1 MRKPC
6 CAVLVYSTGFNG
18 EMMRLLLVE
27 DDALLADGL
36 QRALRA
42 EGYTVDLVDRG
53 DLVLP
58 ALAAGGFEL
67 VLLDLGLPGMDGMAA
82 LRALRQQDKQ
92 IPVII
97 ISARDALDDRITG
110 LDSGADDYLVKPF
123 SAVELIARIR
133 ARLRRREA
141 PGSEILTVGDLAIDA
156 ARFSVTRG
164 GEPVNLSRREM
175 SVLLQLVR
183 HRGRVLTR
191 DQLEQGL
198 YGWNEDVESNAL
210 EVHIHH
216 LRKKLGS
223 GLIRTVRGVGY
234 SLSGDQE

>member
-1 MRKPC
+1 
-6 CAVLVYSTGFNG
+6 
-18 EMMRLLLVE
+18 MRLLLVE
-27 DDALLADGL
+27 DDRLLADGL

-42 EGYTVDLVDRG
+42 EGYTVDHIDRG
-53 DLVLP
+53 DLVMP
-58 ALAAGGFEL
+58 ALERGGFEL
-67 VLLDLGLPGMDGMAA
+67 VLLDLGLPGLDGMAA
-82 LRALRQQDKQ
+82 LKLLRHRDKQ

-97 ISARDALDDRITG
+97 ISARDALDDRIEG

-123 SAVELIARIR
+123 SAVELVARIR
-133 ARLRRREA
+133 ARLRRRET
-141 PGSEILTVGDLAIDA
+141 PGSETLQIADLEIDPE
-156 ARFSVTRG
+156 RFTVTRA

-216 LRKKLGS
+216 LRKKLGTS
-223 GLIRTVRGVGY
+223 LIRTVRGVGY
-234 SLSGDQE
+234 SLGGSQE

>member
-1 MRKPC
+1 MKPGRN
-6 CAVLVYSTGFNG
+6 TGFNG
-18 EMMRLLLVE
+18 GTMRLLLVE

-42 EGYTVDLVDRG
+42 EGYTVDHIDRG
-53 DLVLP
+53 DLVMP
-58 ALAAGGFEL
+58 ALEGGGFAL
-67 VLLDLGLPGMDGMAA
+67 VLLDLGLPGLEGLAA
-82 LRALRQQDKQ
+82 LKALRQQDKQ

-97 ISARDALDDRITG
+97 ISAKDALEDRISG

-123 SAVELIARIR
+123 SSMELIARIR

-141 PGSEILTVGDLAIDA
+141 PGTETVKIGELEIDA
-156 ARFSVTRG
+156 ERFLVTLG

-234 SLSGDQE
+234 SLAGETG

>member
-1 MRKPC
+1 
-6 CAVLVYSTGFNG
+6 
-18 EMMRLLLVE
+18 MMRLLLVE

-36 QRALRA
+36 LRALRA
-42 EGYTVDLVDRG
+42 EGYTVDHLDRG
-53 DLVLP
+53 DLVMP
-58 ALAAGGFEL
+58 ALQAGGFEL
-67 VLLDLGLPGMDGMAA
+67 VLLDLGLPGLDGMAA
-82 LRALRQQDKQ
+82 LQALRRANHQ

-97 ISARDALDDRITG
+97 ISARDELSDRIVG

-123 SAVELIARIR
+123 SAAELVARIR
-133 ARLRRREA
+133 ARLRRRETLSS
-141 PGSEILTVGDLAIDA
+141 GLICIDDLEIDPE
-156 ARFSVTRG
+156 RFSVTQG

-175 SVLLQLVR
+175 GVLLQLAR

-234 SLSGDQE
+234 SLVGSGPD

>member
-1 MRKPC
+1 MKP
-6 CAVLVYSTGFNG
+6 VRNTGFNG
-18 EMMRLLLVE
+18 GTMRLLLVE

-42 EGYTVDLVDRG
+42 EGYTVDHIDRG
-53 DLVLP
+53 DLVMP
-58 ALAAGGFEL
+58 ALEDGGFAL
-67 VLLDLGLPGMDGMAA
+67 VLLDLGLPGLEGLAA
-82 LRALRQQDKQ
+82 LKALRQQDKQ

-97 ISARDALDDRITG
+97 ISAKDALEDRISG

-123 SAVELIARIR
+123 SSMELIARIR

-141 PGSEILTVGDLAIDA
+141 PGTETLKIGELEIDA
-156 ARFSVTRG
+156 ERFLVTLG

-234 SLSGDQE
+234 SLAGETG

>member
-1 MRKPC
+1 
-6 CAVLVYSTGFNG
+6 
-18 EMMRLLLVE
+18 MMRLLLVE

-58 ALAAGGFEL
+58 ALAAGGFGL
-67 VLLDLGLPGMDGMAA
+67 VLLDLGLPGLDGMAA

>member
-1 MRKPC
+1 M
-6 CAVLVYSTGFNG
+6 
-18 EMMRLLLVE
+18 
-27 DDALLADGL
+27 
-36 QRALRA
+36 
-42 EGYTVDLVDRG
+42 
-53 DLVLP
+53 
-58 ALAAGGFEL
+58 
-67 VLLDLGLPGMDGMAA
+67 
-82 LRALRQQDKQ
+82 
-92 IPVII
+92 
-97 ISARDALDDRITG
+97 
-110 LDSGADDYLVKPF
+110 
-123 SAVELIARIR
+123 
-133 ARLRRREA
+133 
-141 PGSEILTVGDLAIDA
+141 GDLAIDA

>member
-1 MRKPC
+1 
-6 CAVLVYSTGFNG
+6 
-18 EMMRLLLVE
+18 MRLLLVE

-42 EGYTVDLVDRG
+42 EGYTVDHIDRG
-53 DLVLP
+53 DLVMP
-58 ALAAGGFEL
+58 ALEDGGFAL
-67 VLLDLGLPGMDGMAA
+67 VLLDLGLPGLEGLAA
-82 LRALRQQDKQ
+82 LQALRQQDKQ

-97 ISARDALDDRITG
+97 ISAQDALEARLRG
-110 LDSGADDYLVKPF
+110 LASGADASLVQPF
-123 SAVELIARIR
+123 SSMELIARIR

-141 PGSEILTVGDLAIDA
+141 PGTETLKIGELEIDA
-156 ARFSVTRG
+156 ERFLVTLG

-183 HRGRVLTR
+183 HRGHVLTR

-234 SLSGDQE
+234 SLAGETG

>member
-1 MRKPC
+1 
-6 CAVLVYSTGFNG
+6 
-18 EMMRLLLVE
+18 MMRLLLVE

-36 QRALRA
+36 QRALRG
-42 EGYTVDLVDRG
+42 EGYTVDVIERG
-53 DLVLP
+53 DLVMP
-58 ALAAGGFEL
+58 ALARGGFEL
-67 VLLDLGLPGMDGMAA
+67 VLLDLGLPGLDGMAA
-82 LRALRQQDKQ
+82 LRALRQKDKQ

-97 ISARDALDDRITG
+97 ISARDALEDRITG

-123 SAVELIARIR
+123 SAVELTARIR
-133 ARLRRREA
+133 ARLRRSET
-141 PGSEILTVGDLAIDA
+141 PGSETLTFADLEIDPD
-156 ARFSVTRG
+156 RFTVTRN

-183 HRGRVLTR
+183 HRGRVMTR

-223 GLIRTVRGVGY
+223 NLIRTVRGVGY
-234 SLSGDQE
+234 SLGGETQ

>member
-1 MRKPC
+1 
-6 CAVLVYSTGFNG
+6 
-18 EMMRLLLVE
+18 MMRLLLVE

-234 SLSGDQE
+234 SLSGDQQ

>member
-1 MRKPC
+1 
-6 CAVLVYSTGFNG
+6 
-18 EMMRLLLVE
+18 MRLLLVE

-67 VLLDLGLPGMDGMAA
+67 VLLDLGLPGLDGMAA

>member
-1 MRKPC
+1 
-6 CAVLVYSTGFNG
+6 
-18 EMMRLLLVE
+18 MMRLLLVE

-97 ISARDALDDRITG
+97 ISARDALDDRIIG

>member
-1 MRKPC
+1 
-6 CAVLVYSTGFNG
+6 
-18 EMMRLLLVE
+18 MRLLLVE

-53 DLVLP
+53 DLVLT

-67 VLLDLGLPGMDGMAA
+67 VLLDLGLPGLDGMAA

>member
-1 MRKPC
+1 
-6 CAVLVYSTGFNG
+6 
-18 EMMRLLLVE
+18 MRLLLVE
-27 DDALLADGL
+27 DDKLLADGL

-42 EGYTVDLVDRG
+42 EGYTVDHIDRG
-53 DLVLP
+53 DLVMP
-58 ALAAGGFEL
+58 ALETGGFEL
-67 VLLDLGLPGMDGMAA
+67 VLLDLGLPGLDGMAA
-82 LRALRQQDKQ
+82 LRTLRQQDKQ

-97 ISARDALDDRITG
+97 ISARDALDDRISG

-123 SAVELIARIR
+123 SAIELIARIR

-141 PGSEILTVGDLAIDA
+141 PGSEVLNVGELEIDPE
-156 ARFSVTRG
+156 RFTVTRS
-164 GEPVNLSRREM
+164 GEPVSLSRREM

-223 GLIRTVRGVGY
+223 HLIRTVRGVGY
-234 SLSGDQE
+234 SLSGDA

>member
-1 MRKPC
+1 
-6 CAVLVYSTGFNG
+6 
-18 EMMRLLLVE
+18 MRLLLVE

-67 VLLDLGLPGMDGMAA
+67 VLLDLGLPGLDGMAA

-92 IPVII
+92 VPVII

>member
-1 MRKPC
+1 
-6 CAVLVYSTGFNG
+6 
-18 EMMRLLLVE
+18 MMRLLLVE
-27 DDALLADGL
+27 DDRLLADGL

-42 EGYTVDLVDRG
+42 EGYTVDHIDRG
-53 DLVLP
+53 DLVMP
-58 ALAAGGFEL
+58 ALERGGFEL
-67 VLLDLGLPGMDGMAA
+67 VLLDLGLPGLDGMAA
-82 LRALRQQDKQ
+82 LKLLRHRDKQ

-97 ISARDALDDRITG
+97 ISARDALDDRIEG

-123 SAVELIARIR
+123 SAVELVARIR
-133 ARLRRREA
+133 ARLRRRET
-141 PGSEILTVGDLAIDA
+141 PGSETLQIADLEIDPE
-156 ARFSVTRG
+156 RFTVTRA

-216 LRKKLGS
+216 LRKKLGTS
-223 GLIRTVRGVGY
+223 LIRTVRGVGY
-234 SLSGDQE
+234 SLGGSQE

>member
-1 MRKPC
+1 
-6 CAVLVYSTGFNG
+6 
-18 EMMRLLLVE
+18 MMRLLLVE

-67 VLLDLGLPGMDGMAA
+67 VLLDLGLPGLDGMAA

-92 IPVII
+92 VPVII

>member
-1 MRKPC
+1 MC
-6 CAVLVYSTGFNG
+6 STGFNG
-18 EMMRLLLVE
+18 GMMRLLLVE
-27 DDALLADGL
+27 DDKLLADGL

-42 EGYTVDLVDRG
+42 EGYTVDHIDRG
-53 DLVLP
+53 DLLVP
-58 ALAAGGFEL
+58 ALEAGAFEL

-82 LRALRQQDKQ
+82 LRTLRQHDKK

-97 ISARDALDDRITG
+97 ISARDAIDDRING
-110 LDSGADDYLVKPF
+110 LDDGADDYLVKPF
-123 SAVELIARIR
+123 SAIELVARIR

-141 PGSEILTVGDLAIDA
+141 PGNEILHVGDLDVDPE
-156 ARFSVTRG
+156 RFSVTRN
-164 GEPVNLSRREM
+164 GEAVNLSRREM

-223 GLIRTVRGVGY
+223 SLIRTVRGVGY
-234 SLSGDQE
+234 SLGEGSE

>member
-1 MRKPC
+1 
-6 CAVLVYSTGFNG
+6 
-18 EMMRLLLVE
+18 MMRLLLVE

-67 VLLDLGLPGMDGMAA
+67 VLLDLGLPGLDGMAA

>member
-1 MRKPC
+1 
-6 CAVLVYSTGFNG
+6 
-18 EMMRLLLVE
+18 MRLLLVE

-42 EGYTVDLVDRG
+42 EGYTVDHIDRG
-53 DLVLP
+53 DLVMP
-58 ALAAGGFEL
+58 ALEDGGFAL
-67 VLLDLGLPGMDGMAA
+67 VLLDLGLPGLEGLAA
-82 LRALRQQDKQ
+82 LKALRQQDKQ

-97 ISARDALDDRITG
+97 ISAKDALEDRISG

-123 SAVELIARIR
+123 SSMELIARIR

-141 PGSEILTVGDLAIDA
+141 PGTETLKIGELEIDA
-156 ARFSVTRG
+156 ERFLVTLG

-234 SLSGDQE
+234 SLAGETG

>member
-1 MRKPC
+1 
-6 CAVLVYSTGFNG
+6 
-18 EMMRLLLVE
+18 MMRLLLVE

-141 PGSEILTVGDLAIDA
+141 PGSEILTVGDLAIYA

>member
-1 MRKPC
+1 MKP
-6 CAVLVYSTGFNG
+6 VRNTGFNG
-18 EMMRLLLVE
+18 GTMRLLLVE

-36 QRALRA
+36 QRALSA
-42 EGYTVDLVDRG
+42 EGYTVDHIDRG
-53 DLVLP
+53 DLVMP
-58 ALAAGGFEL
+58 ALEDGGFAL
-67 VLLDLGLPGMDGMAA
+67 VLLDLGLPGLEGLAA
-82 LRALRQQDKQ
+82 LKALRQQDKQ

-97 ISARDALDDRITG
+97 ISAKDALEDRISG

-123 SAVELIARIR
+123 SSMELIARIR

-141 PGSEILTVGDLAIDA
+141 PGTETLKIGELEIDA
-156 ARFSVTRG
+156 ERFLVTLG

-234 SLSGDQE
+234 SLAGETG

>member
-1 MRKPC
+1 
-6 CAVLVYSTGFNG
+6 
-18 EMMRLLLVE
+18 MRLLLVE

-42 EGYTVDLVDRG
+42 EGYTVDHIDRG
-53 DLVLP
+53 DLVMP
-58 ALAAGGFEL
+58 ALEDGGFAL
-67 VLLDLGLPGMDGMAA
+67 VLLDLGLPGLEGLAA
-82 LRALRQQDKQ
+82 LKALRQQDKQ

-97 ISARDALDDRITG
+97 ISAKDALEDRISG

-123 SAVELIARIR
+123 SSMELIARIR

-141 PGSEILTVGDLAIDA
+141 PGTETLKIGELEIDA
-156 ARFSVTRG
+156 ERFLVTLG

-175 SVLLQLVR
+175 SVLLQLER
-183 HRGRVLTR
+183 HRGHVLTR

-198 YGWNEDVESNAL
+198 YGWNDDVESNAL

-234 SLSGDQE
+234 SLAGETG

>member
-1 MRKPC
+1 
-6 CAVLVYSTGFNG
+6 
-18 EMMRLLLVE
+18 MMRLLLVE

-42 EGYTVDLVDRG
+42 EGYTVDHIDRG
-53 DLVLP
+53 DLVMP
-58 ALAAGGFEL
+58 ALEQGGFEL
-67 VLLDLGLPGMDGMAA
+67 VLLDLGLPGLDGMAA
-82 LRALRQQDKQ
+82 LKRLRQQDKQ

-97 ISARDALDDRITG
+97 ISARDALDDRIEG
-110 LDSGADDYLVKPF
+110 LDCGADDYLVKPF

-133 ARLRRREA
+133 ARLRRRET
-141 PGSEILTVGDLAIDA
+141 PGSETLQIADLEIDPE
-156 ARFSVTRG
+156 RFTVTRG
-164 GEPVNLSRREM
+164 GQPVSLSRREM

-223 GLIRTVRGVGY
+223 TLIRTVRGVGY
-234 SLSGDQE
+234 SLGGGQG

>member
-1 MRKPC
+1 
-6 CAVLVYSTGFNG
+6 
-18 EMMRLLLVE
+18 MRLLLVE

-67 VLLDLGLPGMDGMAA
+67 VLLDLGLPGLDGMAA

-234 SLSGDQE
+234 SLSGDQ